1 MPKVCAVDEDNCLTL
16 DSILCAFHCG
26 IKEEQSW
33 ALIHQS
39 VACLKED
46 LIRNSDHLFIKLN
59 HLYIKNNGTI
69 HHKSWLKTSSTVH
82 SVSIQSVVS
91 SLGTTIY
98 KALDYGTEE
107 DEEIIISSSLEKTF
121 EQMINYDTGDD
132 DSVDEIE
139 VDFDWQHFLDDLL
152 NKCRDRMIDDTDI
165 EEHYRHV
172 CRALVAEAIE
182 MSTFLSQI
190 SIGTKELKK
199 INRIDN
205 EEVDKIHVEV
215 WAHLWMKVMRQ
226 LRVGVSLNHINRQE
240 SLHRQQKEYE
250 LTPFEML
257 LDDINSKRYS
267 LKKVVNLPKR
277 VEKDARTLI
286 MDFIRSRPPLKPVA
300 DRVLSPLPQRPPTLH
315 EKLMD
320 DIKQTPHLRPS
331 PQPFERKYDS
341 LHLPRGQRYS
351 LLNDP
356 KTTSEDSTTNVFQ
369 RFSFRNLSL
378 RSGAI
383 NRITTLK
390 PESIPIAQ
398 EITES
403 YAKAAARRPSLWDKI
418 CRTIWQKVDNH

>member
-1 MPKVCAVDEDNCLTL
+1 MPKVCAIDYCLEL
-16 DSILCAFHCG
+16 DSILRAFHCG

-46 LIRNSDHLFIKLN
+46 LIRNNDHLFIKSN

-82 SVSIQSVVS
+82 PASIQSVVS

-107 DEEIIISSSLEKTF
+107 DEEIVISSSLKKTF
-121 EQMINYDTGDD
+121 EQMIDYDTGDD
-132 DSVDEIE
+132 DSLDEIE
-139 VDFDWQHFLDDLL
+139 VDFDSHILEYLL

-172 CRALVAEAIE
+172 CRALVAEAID
-182 MSTFLSQI
+182 S
-190 SIGTKELKK
+190 
-199 INRIDN
+199 

-215 WAHLWMKVMRQ
+215 WAHLWRQ

-240 SLHRQQKEYE
+240 CLHRQQKEYE

-257 LDDINSKRYS
+257 LDDIKFKRYS

-277 VEKDARTLI
+277 VEKDNDTLS
-286 MDFIRSRPPLKPVA
+286 MDVIHSLKSVA

-315 EKLMD
+315 EKPMD
-320 DIKQTPHLRPS
+320 GIKQTPHLRPS
-331 PQPFERKYDS
+331 PRPLKRKYDS
-341 LHLPRGQRYS
+341 LHLPRG
-351 LLNDP
+351 
-356 KTTSEDSTTNVFQ
+356 K
-369 RFSFRNLSL
+369 RF
-378 RSGAI
+378 
-383 NRITTLK
+383 K
-390 PESIPIAQ
+390 VPSI
-398 EITES
+398 
-403 YAKAAARRPSLWDKI
+403 
-418 CRTIWQKVDNH
+418 V